1 METSPASLELSR
13 GYLLELV
20 GAYVL
25 GKAIRQ
31 PAEGASRLIEAL
43 PSPAPLA
50 EGAGRRVDT
59 VA

>member
-1 METSPASLELSR
+1 METSSASLELGR

-20 GAYVL
+20 GAYIL

-31 PAEGASRLIEAL
+31 QSERALELIDAL
-43 PSPAPLA
+43 PSPAPL
-50 EGAGRRVDT
+50 EAGSGGRVDT